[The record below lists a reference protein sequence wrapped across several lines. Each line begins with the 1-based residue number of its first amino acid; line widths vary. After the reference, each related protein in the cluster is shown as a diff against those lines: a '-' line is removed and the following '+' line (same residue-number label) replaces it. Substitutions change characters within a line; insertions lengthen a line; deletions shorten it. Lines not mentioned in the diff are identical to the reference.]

1 MKRQEMTI
9 RFRYGGFDRRV
20 WWITA
25 LTLIVA
31 GGVCAWLYVVAAG
44 AYYVAVW
51 TTTVCVALLALV
63 LLSVP
68 RRIILGEEEL
78 ELRCLVETTYIPLRS
93 IVDVEVVEG
102 SGLSHRV
109 PLLGVYGLWGY
120 YGRYLDLR
128 SWHIL
133 KVYATRRSGCV
144 AINTTKSRYVVS
156 CNAPQLLR
164 TMVLEAKSRV
174 AQE

>member
-1 MKRQEMTI
+1 MERQEMTI

-68 RRIILGEEEL
+68 RRIILGEE
-78 ELRCLVETTYIPLRS
+78 
-93 IVDVEVVEG
+93 
-102 SGLSHRV
+102 
-109 PLLGVYGLWGY
+109 
-120 YGRYLDLR
+120 
-128 SWHIL
+128 
-133 KVYATRRSGCV
+133 
-144 AINTTKSRYVVS
+144 
-156 CNAPQLLR
+156 
-164 TMVLEAKSRV
+164 
-174 AQE
+174 